1 MPNIERGLRDDLIR
15 LLLQNEDWCCYV
27 AAPTRGKAKH
37 PFNGW
42 DGHGRYTDVR
52 AQKVKDCPD
61 TPEGVYDADCPELEK
76 LGVRYLTEEEME
88 ENA

>member
-1 MPNIERGLRDDLIR
+1 MILYICYYKNR
-15 LLLQNEDWCCYV
+15 DWCCYV

-37 PFNGW
+37 LFNEW
-42 DGHGRYTDVR
+42 DGHGWYTDVR
-52 AQKVKDCPD
+52 TQKVKDCPD
-61 TPEGVYDADCPELEK
+61 TPERVYDEDCPELEK

>member
-1 MPNIERGLRDDLIR
+1 MTLYLCYYKND
-15 LLLQNEDWCCYV
+15 DWCCFV

-37 PFNGW
+37 LFNEW
-42 DGHGRYTDVR
+42 DGHGWYTDVR

-88 ENA
+88 EQE